1 MTFDASTLATGDAP
15 KPHGGGPVL
24 IRDTR
29 SDSSKAPAAAVIL
42 MHGRGASA
50 RDIMGLAPEIGVDEV
65 VYLAPH
71 ATGNSWYPRSFL
83 SAIDDNQPGI
93 DSAHGVIEAL
103 IARLGAIGV
112 ATDRIVLLGFSQGAC
127 LASDHAMRFPRRYG
141 AIIAL
146 TGGVIGPEGS
156 VIGPEGAEFAP
167 SGDLLG
173 TPVFLGA
180 NDPDPHVPA
189 SRVRETAEVLGAMGA
204 KVEMKFYP
212 GLPHSVCEDEIEVA
226 RGLIEAIVAG

>member
-1 MTFDASTLATGDAP
+1 MMTFDASTLATGDAP
-15 KPHGGGPVL
+15 KPHGGGAVL

-50 RDIMGLAPEIGVDEV
+50 RDIMSLAPEIGIDEV

-71 ATGNSWYPRSFL
+71 AAGNSWYPRSFL

-112 ATDRIVLLGFSQGAC
+112 AADRVVLLGFSQGAC

-146 TGGVIGPEGS
+146 TGGVIGPEGTQ
-156 VIGPEGAEFAP
+156 FARA
-167 SGDLLG
+167 GDLLG

-189 SRVRETAEVLGAMGA
+189 SRVRETAGVLGAMGA

>member
-1 MTFDASTLATGDAP
+1 MIRLDASTMSTGNAP

-29 SDSSKAPAAAVIL
+29 KDSSRAPAAAVIL
-42 MHGRGASA
+42 LHGRGASA
-50 RDIMGLAPEIGVDEV
+50 RDIMSLAPEIGVDEV

-83 SAIDDNQPGI
+83 APIGENQPGI

-103 IARLGAIGV
+103 IAGLGEVGV
-112 ATDRIVLLGFSQGAC
+112 AADRVALLGFSQGAC

-146 TGGVIGPEGS
+146 TGGVIGPEGTT
-156 VIGPEGAEFAP
+156 FAP
-167 SGDLLG
+167 AGDLLG

-189 SRVRETAEVLGAMGA
+189 SRVRETASVLGAMGA
-204 KVEMKFYP
+204 RVEMKFYP

-226 RGLIEAIVAG
+226 RGMIEAMAGGAR